1 MAVELMMQVE
11 DLVFELVFELAFELI
26 WFLYITD

>member
-1 MAVELMMQVE
+1 MMAVELMMQVE
-11 DLVFELVFELAFELI
+11 DLVFELAFELI

>member
-1 MAVELMMQVE
+1 MMAVELMMQVE
-11 DLVFELVFELAFELI
+11 DLVSELAFELI